1 MASSKKSNGN
11 FTRGKSGSGR
21 DKGSFAQGK
30 GGLAQGK
37 GGLALLVV
45 LYAGAFVGG
54 FNENLA
60 NMALV
65 PIMGDYGISSVT
77 AQWLVTGYMIVATV
91 IVMTMA
97 FLYRRIPLRILF
109 YAAVAFTFIGSV
121 LGLFAS
127 SFALLLI
134 ARLVQAIGSGI
145 FIPLMINT
153 VLRVAPRNRIGTFMS
168 IGSCMITFGPALA
181 PVATGGLVSAR
192 GWHSVFAIP
201 IAAMVVLAALGI
213 PFVRNLET
221 QDVRLDAPS
230 VGLSA
235 VFLFTLSFGL
245 AQLLTDPLQAGIA
258 LAVCAAS
265 AVAFILRQ
273 LRVES
278 PLIDL
283 SPMRQGTFWP
293 TIMLVTI
300 AMMSTFSLSVL
311 LPVYLEGALG
321 MEAFVAGLVILVP
334 VLANAGTTL
343 IGGRI
348 MDRAGEWP
356 LLPLGFAV
364 VAVGFCLMAATAV
377 ELSAGLLFAS
387 ALVAYVGV
395 GLVFS
400 PSQTSGLR
408 TLPPQMNPHGVAL
421 NTTFI
426 QIAAC
431 VGPALY
437 TGIMQGVQAG
447 AMDSSASAEIALAE
461 GFRIAM
467 MVAAVI
473 GVAGFAIALKHA
485 LAMRRRTAA
494 SEKARQ
500 AAPAAG
506 TLLASIMD
514 SDSYALPPEA
524 SMVDAMRALAQRH
537 VSGMPLVDREG
548 HVLGFIS
555 DGDIM
560 RYLADSHPAVVGTY
574 SLMELANGET
584 VDERLHDLVNR
595 SVAEVA
601 TRQVV
606 CLPVGAS
613 LEDACDVLA
622 AHKLKKVPVVEDGR
636 IVGMLS
642 RSNVI
647 RYIMENLIAAEAGA

>member
-1 MASSKKSNGN
+1 MAEQQQKSSPI
-11 FTRGKSGSGR
+11 
-21 DKGSFAQGK
+21 
-30 GGLAQGK
+30 
-37 GGLALLVV
+37 ALLVV

-54 FNENLA
+54 FNENLV

-65 PIMGDYGISSVT
+65 PIMGEYGITSVA

-91 IVMTMA
+91 IVMSMA
-97 FLYRRIPLRILF
+97 FLYRRVKLRILF
-109 YAAVAFTFIGSV
+109 YTAVAFTLAGSIA
-121 LGLFAS
+121 GLLAS
-127 SFALLLI
+127 SFALLLV

-181 PVATGGLVSAR
+181 PVATGGLVSAV

-201 IAAMVVLAALGI
+201 IAAMVLLAIVGI
-213 PFVRNLET
+213 PLVRSLET
-221 QDVRLDAPS
+221 QEVRLDVLS

-245 AQLLTDPLQAGIA
+245 AQLLTDPVQAGVA

-265 AVAFILRQ
+265 AVAFVLRQ
-273 LRVES
+273 LRTAS

-283 SPMRQGTFWP
+283 SPMRQSTFWP
-293 TIMLVTI
+293 TILLVTV

-321 MEAFVAGLVILVP
+321 MEAVMAGLVILVP

-343 IGGRI
+343 LGGRI
-348 MDRAGEWP
+348 MDKAGEWP
-356 LLPLGFAV
+356 LLPIGFTAV
-364 VAVGFCLMAATAV
+364 LIGFCLLTATAT
-377 ELSAGLLFAS
+377 ELSVVLVFAS

-437 TGIMQGVQAG
+437 TGIMQGVQASSIAAGG
-447 AMDSSASAEIALAE
+447 APDVALAE
-461 GFRIAM
+461 GFRMAM
-467 MVAAVI
+467 AVAAGIGAVGLVI
-473 GVAGFAIALKHA
+473 ATKHA
-485 LAMRRRTAA
+485 LSMRRRNAANEQAKRSEPA
-494 SEKARQ
+494 SE
-500 AAPAAG
+500 
-506 TLLASIMD
+506 TLLGSIMD
-514 SDSYALPPEA
+514 ADYYALQPDA

-537 VSGMPLVDREG
+537 VSGMPLVDADGR
-548 HVLGFIS
+548 VCGFIS

-560 RYLADSHPAVVGTY
+560 RFLADSHPAVAGVY

-584 VDERLHDLVNR
+584 VDERLHALVNS

-601 TRQVV
+601 TKQVV
-606 CLPVGAS
+606 CLPAGAS
-613 LEDACDVLA
+613 LKDACDVLA
-622 AHKLKKVPVVEDGR
+622 AHKLKKVPVVEGDR

-647 RYIMENLIAAEAGA
+647 RYIMENLVAIEEGD